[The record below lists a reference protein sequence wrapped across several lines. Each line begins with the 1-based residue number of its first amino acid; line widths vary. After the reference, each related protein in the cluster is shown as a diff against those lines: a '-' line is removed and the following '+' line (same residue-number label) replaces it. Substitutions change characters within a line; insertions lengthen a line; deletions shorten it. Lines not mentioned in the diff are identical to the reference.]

1 MKKHN
6 KLIFGA
12 FFAVIALTGL
22 ILFFG
27 CKKEATLNLGA
38 VPVADFSAIVA
49 SDGHT
54 VTLVNNTDIPSM
66 PYWAVPDLNLGFAD
80 LQGDSTVV
88 NFIFPNTYT
97 IKMLVVG
104 AGGIDSLSK
113 EVTTTQADPTACD
126 PTKALGFIAS
136 CTQKTWKLNPDAGAY
151 KVGPGANDGSWW
163 SNGVGDVTS
172 RSCEF
177 NDTYVFKF
185 NAAGDFIYNNLDDFY
200 ADGYMG
206 NNTNGCEPSSN
217 FTAGQAAWGSGNFKF
232 ALIPGAGSA
241 GLGQLK
247 VIGFGAHIGLQ
258 KVTNAGEITSGVTA
272 TSITYDILV
281 MNHGTSY
288 DLLVLGV
295 PLGWGWW
302 TFTLRSF

>member
-6 KLIFGA
+6 KLFLGA
-12 FFAVIALTGL
+12 VFAVIALTGL

-27 CKKEATLNLGA
+27 CKKEATLSLGA
-38 VPVADFSAIVA
+38 VPNADFNAIVA
-49 SDGHT
+49 SNGYS
-54 VTLVNNTDIPSM
+54 VTLVNTSDIPSI
-66 PYWAVPDLNLGFAD
+66 PFWAIPAINLGYGD
-80 LQGDSTVV
+80 LQGDSTKVD
-88 NFIFPNTYT
+88 FTFPGTYT
-97 IKMLVVG
+97 VKMYVVG
-104 AGGIDSLSK
+104 AGGIDSTSK
-113 EVTTTQADPTACD
+113 TVTTTQPNPTACD
-126 PTKALGFIAS
+126 PSEPLGFIAS

-163 SNGVGDVTS
+163 SSSVGDVTS

-177 NDTYVFKF
+177 NNTYVFKF
-185 NAAGDFIYNNLDDFY
+185 NAGGDFIFDDLGDFY

-217 FTAGQAAWGSGNFKF
+217 YTAGQAAWGSGNFKY
-232 ALIPGAGSA
+232 AVIPGAGSA

-272 TSITYDILV
+272 TSVTYDILV
-281 MNHGTSY
+281 MTHGTSY

-295 PLGWGWW
+295 NLGWGWW